1 MVGDDIT
8 HPIPDLTGYITEG
21 QVVLDREL
29 YRKGIYPPVNVLMSL
44 SRLMKDGI
52 GEGKTRPDHA
62 EVSNQMYDSYSRAQE
77 LRALVGIVG
86 KAGLS
91 PVDLK
96 YLDFGDAFEQK
107 FLSQSY
113 DTNRTLDESM
123 SIAWGEVLSLL
134 PEREL
139 TKIKTENL
147 TKYFKGK
154 E

>member
-1 MVGDDIT
+1 MPSDDIT

-29 YRKGIYPPVNVLMSL
+29 FRKGVYPPVQVLSSL

-86 KAGLS
+86 KAGLA

-96 YLDFGDAFEQK
+96 YLEFGDAFEQK
-107 FLSQSY
+107 FLKQSY
-113 DTNRTLDESM
+113 DEARTLDESM
-123 SIAWGEVLSLL
+123 AIAWNEILALL

-139 TKIKTENL
+139 TKIKTDNL
-147 TKYFKGK
+147 AKYYK
-154 E
+154 EKQ